1 MTRELVS
8 CKIYL
13 QLPRMQCTQID
24 EKNDRL
30 RNMYKRKGRTN
41 SIIRT
46 TVEVNRIERDF
57 SIQEKLAKNF
67 LDKGYE
73 FLAG

>member
-1 MTRELVS
+1 
-8 CKIYL
+8 
-13 QLPRMQCTQID
+13 MQCTQID

-46 TVEVNRIERDF
+46 AVEVNRIGRDF
-57 SIQEKLAKNF
+57 SIQERLAKNF
-67 LDKGYE
+67 LDKGYQ

>member
-1 MTRELVS
+1 
-8 CKIYL
+8 
-13 QLPRMQCTQID
+13 
-24 EKNDRL
+24 
-30 RNMYKRKGRTN
+30 MYKRKGRTN

-57 SIQEKLAKNF
+57 SIQERLAKNF